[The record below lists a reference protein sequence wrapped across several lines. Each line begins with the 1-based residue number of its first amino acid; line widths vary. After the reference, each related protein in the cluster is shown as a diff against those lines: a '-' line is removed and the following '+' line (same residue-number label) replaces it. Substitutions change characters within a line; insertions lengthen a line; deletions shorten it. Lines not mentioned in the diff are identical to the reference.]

1 MFASSGGFGIDF
13 DILGSNLLNILV
25 VLGLLIYLG
34 KGVIGNILGER
45 KSVILSAIKDAEG
58 QQKDALLKLTAQ
70 KEKLA
75 RAQQEAESILEQAET
90 TAKQMEAEILSQA
103 ENDVV
108 KMKAAAERE
117 IAAEQ
122 DRALT
127 QLRRQAVR
135 KALEKVE
142 EELPKRLDDDLQSR
156 LIDNSIQLLGG

>member
-45 KSVILSAIKDAEG
+45 KSVILSAIKDAEE

-127 QLRRQAVR
+127 QLRRLAVR

>member
-127 QLRRQAVR
+127 QLRRLAVR